1 MLLKIKKQKLYLIK
15 YSMRKTIITLLCF
28 RYAILPATY
37 GIDIVERVF
46 TPSKQQNQI
55 IDIWNTK
62 DSVWNTVFR
71 WSINLL
77 TWETQQPLYVRMIK
91 IILRATLII
100 WVSMGIV
107 VGIKYIYTQWNE
119 AEQKKT
125 LWYLWNIIYWILIA
139 LWSLV
144 IVELI
149 LSITRTSVTF

>member
-1 MLLKIKKQKLYLIK
+1 M
-15 YSMRKTIITLLCF
+15 
-28 RYAILPATY
+28 PATY
-37 GIDIVERVF
+37 GIDILERVF
-46 TPSKQQNQI
+46 TPSKQNNQI

-62 DSVWNTVFR
+62 DAVWNTVFKQ
-71 WSINLL
+71 SIDVLSGDV
-77 TWETQQPLYVRMIK
+77 QQPLYVRMIK

-100 WVSMGIV
+100 WVTMGIV
-107 VGIKYIYTQWNE
+107 IGIKYIFSQWNE
-119 AEQKKT
+119 SEQKKI